1 MSQIVKQT
9 EESLKQKIIQAVKAA
24 AENGE
29 LPVSDV
35 ADFII
40 EKPADKKN
48 GDFSSNIAMAGARA
62 YHMAPRAIA
71 EAIVKN
77 LDLKNTFIE
86 KTTEVV
92 Q

>member
-35 ADFII
+35 PDFII

-48 GDFSSNIAMAGARA
+48 GDFSTNIAMA
-62 YHMAPRAIA
+62 
-71 EAIVKN
+71 VQ
-77 LDLKNTFIE
+77 DFITRRR
-86 KTTEVV
+86 K
-92 Q
+92 